1 MNYYDFLV
9 AYQNLLRDGGTFN
22 TVDIRSTDKKMMID
36 TWPANAGNVAV
47 FGKKINSTQVIHLIN
62 FTNSKTQT
70 WRDNTGVQVAPVT
83 IKDAKLEFTSTGTV
97 KKVWVASPDIIGG
110 ASRSL
115 NFAQSGTKVSF
126 TLPELKYWDMVVV
139 EY

>member
-1 MNYYDFLV
+1 MRQLNN
-9 AYQNLLRDGGTFN
+9 NLGTFAGIS
-22 TVDIRSTDKKMMID
+22 IRVPLFNGFQTKNNIKLSK
-36 TWPANAGNVAV
+36 
-47 FGKKINSTQVIHLIN
+47 IN

-126 TLPELKYWDMVVV
+126 TLPELQYWDMVIV